1 VSGLRATVAA
11 AVVLAVVA
19 GTGSD
24 ALGVAARKSTTFA
37 GYAVSHSRHVNSA
50 AAHFAVPTITC
61 KSRLSGV
68 GPAVILD
75 SATNVF
81 SGAGVGVAC
90 VHGRPVYQAVVIVR
104 GAPHDLFAL
113 HAKDQV
119 AVSVV
124 STRAGTVVSIRDLSR
139 GKGKTLKGKGTVMSF
154 AEIGV
159 QGLEFGANKVGI
171 DPFTPTTFT
180 GATVNGKRL
189 SKVSAYPVERVRG
202 STVQVRVGR
211 LHSGTSFTVTFQHS

>member
-1 VSGLRATVAA
+1 V
-11 AVVLAVVA
+11 
-19 GTGSD
+19 
-24 ALGVAARKSTTFA
+24 RKSSTFA
-37 GYAVSHSRHVNSA
+37 GYAVAHPRRVTSA
-50 AAHFAVPTITC
+50 AAQFSVPTITC

-90 VHGRPVYQAVVIVR
+90 EHGRPVYQAVVIVR
-104 GAPHDLFAL
+104 GAPHDLFTL

-119 AVSVV
+119 SVSVV

-139 GKGKTLKGKGTVMSF
+139 GKGRTLKGRGTVMSF

-159 QGLEFGANKVGI
+159 QGLEFGANRVGI

-180 GATVNGKRL
+180 GAIVNGKPL
-189 SKVSAYPVERVRG
+189 GKVSAYPVERVRG
-202 STVQVRVGR
+202 ATVQVAVGR
-211 LHSGTSFTVTFQHS
+211 LHFGTSFTVTFRHS